1 MGQAVKSIK
10 GVHDILPA
18 QVHRWH
24 SLERHVM
31 EVMAAYGYSEMRTPI
46 LEKSELFKRSIGE
59 VTDIVEKEMY
69 TFEDRDGSLLSLR
82 PENTASCVRAAIQ
95 HGLLANNQQSR
106 IWYLGPMFRRENPQA
121 GRYRQFWQVGAEVY
135 GIAGAHIEA
144 ELILLS
150 AALWQRTGLAGH
162 VELQVNTLGTSD
174 DRQQYRQLLVEY
186 LNDHRSAL
194 DEDSLRR
201 MQTNPLRVLDSKNP
215 DLTAIIAQ
223 APKMV
228 DSLCDESREH
238 FEQLQS
244 ALQACGIDYT
254 LNPNLVRGLD
264 YYSHT
269 VFEWVT
275 TQLGSQGTV
284 CAGGRYDGLTEQL
297 GAKLTPGVGW
307 ALGMERLIELV
318 DKLDGHDEPPAPD
331 VFMVLVGD
339 GANSKGL
346 ALAEQLRAAPDNW
359 SVVCNCTGGGMKSQ
373 FKRADKSAARVALV
387 LGESELENDTISIK
401 PLRGQGD
408 QQSVPQTDMI
418 DALRGILERT

>member
-1 MGQAVKSIK
+1 MGQAVTSIK

-24 SLERHVM
+24 ALERHVM
-31 EVMAAYGYSEMRTPI
+31 DVMAAYGYSEMRTPI

-69 TFEDRDGSLLSLR
+69 TFEDRDGKLLSLR

-135 GIAGAHIEA
+135 GIGGAHIEA

-162 VELQVNTLGTSD
+162 VELQVNTLGTAD
-174 DRQQYRQLLVEY
+174 DRQQYRQQLIEY
-186 LNDHRSAL
+186 LGDHRSAL

-215 DLTAIIAQ
+215 DLKAIIAA

-228 DSLCDESREH
+228 DTLCDESREH
-238 FEQLQS
+238 FEQLQG
-244 ALQACGIDYT
+244 ALRACGVDYV

-264 YYSHT
+264 YYCHT

-275 TQLGSQGTV
+275 TKLGSQGTV

-297 GAKLTPGVGW
+297 GARLTPGVGW
-307 ALGMERLIELV
+307 ALGMERLIELM
-318 DKLDGHDEPPAPD
+318 DKLDGHQPPPSAEI
-331 VFMVLVGD
+331 FMVLVGD
-339 GANSKGL
+339 GANTKGL
-346 ALAEQLRAAPDNW
+346 ALAEQLRGTGDGW

-373 FKRADKSAARVALV
+373 FKRADKSGAHVALV
-387 LGESELENDTISIK
+387 LGESELESGTVAIK
-401 PLRGQGD
+401 PLRGQGE
-408 QQSVPQTDMI
+408 QQTVSQTDMV
-418 DALRGILERT
+418 DALRVILERT